1 MNHRQRGNL
10 RLRHPAR
17 LCAAVAVVFGWPL
30 VLVESY
36 PTELRLDARCEDGMA
51 RVHPTR
57 RAAGHGAPID
67 ATNTSVL
74 LSWANHTDAEDA
86 PVSYTHLTLPTKA

>member
-1 MNHRQRGNL
+1 
-10 RLRHPAR
+10 
-17 LCAAVAVVFGWPL
+17 
-30 VLVESY
+30 
-36 PTELRLDARCEDGMA
+36 MA

-74 LSWANHTDAEDA
+74 LSWANHTDVEDA
-86 PVSYTHLTLPTKA
+86 QYDENEPTRQIPAAWTFPPGKRNIAMAAAWVSRHRTKTRIR

>member
-10 RLRHPAR
+10 RLRHPAP
-17 LCAAVAVVFGWPL
+17 LCAVIAVTTLGWRL
-30 VLVESY
+30 VLVESF

-57 RAAGHGAPID
+57 RAAGLEHR
-67 ATNTSVL
+67 
-74 LSWANHTDAEDA
+74 
-86 PVSYTHLTLPTKA
+86 